1 MRTIKHLAILTLL
14 LLAQKSY
21 AQSFTLEQ
29 AQQYGLANR
38 EKIKNAQLDLL
49 SAKKKVWET
58 TAIGLPQ
65 INAEGNFQEYINIPT
80 SVVDASFVNPN
91 AGPGEVV
98 SFRMGQK
105 YNVVGGINASQLI
118 FDGSYIVGLQVSKF
132 YTQFVQSSIEKS
144 EQEIQYQI
152 AQAYYN
158 VLVGMENL
166 VLLDSLELSADQ
178 LLKNTTVFYDQGMIE
193 KEEVDQLELN
203 LIRISSMKVTAT
215 RQVEIAKHL
224 LKLQMGYPINDPI
237 TLEGSLKDYLKQI
250 EFEYAELKGSIKE
263 NINYVMME
271 QQKRLSEYDLKNK
284 RFQHFPQL
292 AAFFQHQYMAFRNEF
307 NFFQDKPWYPS
318 TAWGITLKIPI
329 ISSGMR
335 AMQVQQAKIE
345 VEKNDNSLKE
355 LQRTLEFQEI
365 QTKLNFE
372 NALTQTKLEQRN
384 IELAKQIYRNTN
396 LKKEVGMVSSLQVT
410 QTYAQVLTAQTD
422 YINAILQIM
431 NAKNELDNL
440 YGNYNKFIVEE

>member
-1 MRTIKHLAILTLL
+1 MKKNKWLTGLALFLVTGTLH
-14 LLAQKSY
+14 

-29 AQQYGLANR
+29 AQKYGVEHR
-38 EKIKNAQLDLL
+38 EQIKNAHLDLL

-105 YNVVGGINASQLI
+105 YNVVGGINASQLL

-144 EQEIQYQI
+144 EQEIQYLI
-152 AQAYYN
+152 TQAFYT

-166 VLLDSLELSADQ
+166 LLLDSLEQSARQ
-178 LLKNTTVFYDQGMIE
+178 LVNNTTVFYDQGMIE

-203 LIRISSMKVTAT
+203 LVRISSMKVTAT
-215 RQVEIAKHL
+215 RQVEVAKHL
-224 LKLQMGYPINDPI
+224 LKLQMGYPMNEPI
-237 TLEGSLKDYLKQI
+237 VIEGRLHDFLKQI
-250 EFEYAELKGSIKE
+250 EFEYAELQGSVKE
-263 NINYVMME
+263 NINYIMLE

-318 TAWGITLKIPI
+318 TAWGVTLRIPI
-329 ISSGMR
+329 MSSGMR

-345 VEKNDNSLKE
+345 VEKNENSLIE
-355 LQRTLEFQEI
+355 MHRTLQFQEI

-372 NALTQTKLEQRN
+372 NALTQAKLETRN
-384 IELAKQIYRNTN
+384 IELAKQIYRNTY
-396 LKKEVGMVSSLQVT
+396 LKKEIGMVTSLQVT
-410 QTYAQVLTAQTD
+410 QTYAQVLTSQTD
-422 YINAILQIM
+422 YINAVLQIL

-440 YGNYNKFIVEE
+440 YGNFTKHITQE

>member
-1 MRTIKHLAILTLL
+1 MKKNKWLTGLALFLVTGTLH
-14 LLAQKSY
+14 

-29 AQQYGLANR
+29 AQKYGVEHR
-38 EKIKNAQLDLL
+38 EQIKNAQLDLL

-105 YNVVGGINASQLI
+105 YNVVGGINASQLL

-144 EQEIQYQI
+144 EQEIQYLI
-152 AQAYYN
+152 TQAFYT

-166 VLLDSLELSADQ
+166 LLLDSLEQSADQ
-178 LLKNTTVFYDQGMIE
+178 LVKNTAVFYDQGMIE

-203 LIRISSMKVTAT
+203 LVRISSMKVTAT
-215 RQVEIAKHL
+215 RQVEVAKHL
-224 LKLQMGYPINDPI
+224 LKLQMGYPMNEPI
-237 TLEGSLKDYLKQI
+237 VIEGRLHDFLKQI
-250 EFEYAELKGSIKE
+250 EFEYAELQGSVKE
-263 NINYVMME
+263 NINYIMLE

-318 TAWGITLKIPI
+318 TAWGVTLRIPI
-329 ISSGMR
+329 MSSGMR

-345 VEKNDNSLKE
+345 VEKNENSLIE
-355 LQRTLEFQEI
+355 MHRTLQFQEV

-372 NALTQTKLEQRN
+372 NALTQAKLETRN
-384 IELAKQIYRNTN
+384 IELAKQIYRNTY
-396 LKKEVGMVSSLQVT
+396 LKKEIGMVTSLQVT
-410 QTYAQVLTAQTD
+410 QTYAQVLTSQTD
-422 YINAILQIM
+422 YINAVLQIL

-440 YGNYNKFIVEE
+440 YGNFTKHLTQE